1 MGFQRQ
7 TAKNHYLHDTRVENM
22 FINEYM
28 VSAPGDYVKVFLYG
42 LMYADLSMPLE
53 NDMIARELSME
64 EEQVLMAWSYWEKQG
79 VVRKHF
85 ADPNDK
91 FHYEVE
97 FIDLKEQLFGTKGG
111 QKSATSKKDLPP
123 HLRKQLDDSV
133 MRDMF
138 AEIERITGRFLTGNE
153 PSNIQNWI
161 IDYGITPEVV
171 IYAYSYCHNQR
182 GGKNQYQYVNT
193 VIRDWVDRGLKTINE
208 IENYLTESDN
218 RHYQYKR
225 VMKALGFTRNA
236 TEEEKRIM
244 DVWFDQYSFGLE
256 TVLEACKKTSGIS
269 SPNINYVNSI
279 LTSWS
284 KGEDRRKASSGGAA
298 STAVGGVASDG
309 GDRIRRVMKSYEED
323 RERNDLLWK
332 QRTDE
337 IYEKIPQIRQ
347 VDGELHQLSMDLPRL
362 ILSGRFDAKKKAG
375 EIQKRMKALNEE
387 KAYLLTEHNYPIDYM
402 EHPYT
407 CEKCKDTGTLDS
419 GERCSCFSDKLAQV

>member
-64 EEQVLMAWSYWEKQG
+64 EEQVLMAWSYWEKCG
-79 VVRKHF
+79 VIRKHYP
-85 ADPNDK
+85 DPQNK
-91 FHYEVE
+91 FRYEVE
-97 FIDLKEQLFGTKGG
+97 FIDLKEQLYGG
-111 QKSATSKKDLPP
+111 KTAGKTAPKKEVPA
-123 HLRKQLDDSV
+123 HLKKQLDDST

-138 AEIERITGRFLTGNE
+138 SEIERITGRFLSGNE
-153 PSNIQNWI
+153 PANIQNWI
-161 IDYGITPEVV
+161 IDHGITPDVV
-171 IYAYSYCHNQR
+171 IYAYSYCQNQR
-182 GGKNQYQYVNT
+182 GRKNQYQYVNT
-193 VIRDWVDRGLKTINE
+193 VIRDWVDRGLKTIND

-225 VMKALGFTRNA
+225 VMKALGFTRNS

-244 DVWFDQYSFGLE
+244 DVWFEEYAFGLE

-279 LTSWS
+279 LTSWY
-284 KGEDRRKASSGGAA
+284 KGEDRRKSGAPATADRGASGAGND
-298 STAVGGVASDG
+298 S

-323 RERNDLLWK
+323 RERNERLWK
-332 QRTDE
+332 ERTEE
-337 IYEKIPQIRQ
+337 IYDGIPQIRGI
-347 VDGELHQLSMDLPRL
+347 DSELHQLSMELPRL
-362 ILSGRFDAKKKAG
+362 ILSGRFDAKKRAD

-387 KAYLLTEHNYPIDYM
+387 KAYLLTEHNYTIDYM

-407 CEKCKDTGTLDS
+407 CEKCKDTGTLDN
-419 GERCSCFSDKLAQV
+419 GERCSCFSDKLAQM

>member
-7 TAKNHYLHDTRVENM
+7 IAKNHYLHDTRVENM

-28 VSAPGDYVKVFLYG
+28 VNAPGDYVKVFLYG

-64 EEQVLMAWSYWEKQG
+64 EEQVLMAWSYWEKRG
-79 VVRKHF
+79 VIRKHF
-85 ADPNDK
+85 ADPEDK

-97 FIDLKEQLFGTKGG
+97 FIDLKEQLFAGKGG
-111 QKSATSKKDLPP
+111 RKGTPKKELPAR
-123 HLRKQLDDSV
+123 LKKQLDDGV

-138 AEIERITGRFLTGNE
+138 AQIERITGRFLTGTE

-182 GGKNQYQYVNT
+182 GGKNQYQYVNA
-193 VIRDWVDRGLKTINE
+193 VLRDWVDKGFKTIND
-208 IENYLTESDN
+208 IENYLTESDS
-218 RHYQYKR
+218 RHSQYKR
-225 VMKALGFTRNA
+225 VMKALGFTRNS

-244 DVWFDQYSFGLE
+244 DVWFDDFNFGLE

-269 SPNINYVNSI
+269 SPNINYVNAI

-284 KGEDRRKASSGGAA
+284 KGSTETASRGNGG
-298 STAVGGVASDG
+298 SSSSDDT
-309 GDRIRRVMKSYEED
+309 DRIRRVMRSYEED
-323 RERNDLLWK
+323 RQRNDALWK
-332 QRTDE
+332 QRTEE
-337 IYEKIPQIRQ
+337 IYEKLPQIRQ
-347 VDGELHQLSMDLPRL
+347 IDEKLHQLSMDLPRL
-362 ILSGRFDAKKKAG
+362 ILSGRYDAKKRAE
-375 EIQKRMKALNEE
+375 EIQKKMKALHEE

-407 CEKCKDTGTLDS
+407 CAKCRDTGTLDS
-419 GERCSCFSDKLAQV
+419 GERCSCFSDKLSCV

>member
-28 VSAPGDYVKVFLYG
+28 VNAPGDYVKVFLYG

-64 EEQVLMAWSYWEKQG
+64 EEQVLMAWSYWEKRG
-79 VVRKHF
+79 VIKKHF
-85 ADPNDK
+85 ADPEDK

-97 FIDLKEQLFGTKGG
+97 FVDLKEQLFAGKGTKRG
-111 QKSATSKKDLPP
+111 TVKKELPS
-123 HLRKQLDDSV
+123 HLKKRIDDGV

-138 AEIERITGRFLTGNE
+138 AQIERITGRFLTGQE
-153 PSNIQNWI
+153 PSHVQNWI
-161 IDYGITPEVV
+161 IDYGIAPEVV

-182 GGKNQYQYVNT
+182 GGKSQYQYVNT
-193 VIRDWVDRGLKTINE
+193 VLRDWVDRGLKTIHD
-208 IENYLTESDN
+208 IENYLTESDS
-218 RHYQYKR
+218 RHSQYKR
-225 VMKALGFTRNA
+225 VMKALGFTRNS

-244 DVWFDQYSFGLE
+244 DVWFDDFDFGLE

-269 SPNINYVNSI
+269 SPNINYVNTI

-284 KGEDRRKASSGGAA
+284 KGENRGDSARGTSQAGSGSS
-298 STAVGGVASDG
+298 SES
-309 GDRIRRVMKSYEED
+309 GDRIRRVMKAYEED
-323 RERNDLLWK
+323 RKRNDELWK

-337 IYEKIPQIRQ
+337 SYQTLPQIRQ
-347 VDGELHQLSMDLPRL
+347 IDQQLHQLSMELPRL
-362 ILSGRFDAKKKAG
+362 ILSGRFDAKQRSE
-375 EIQKRMKALNEE
+375 EIQKKMKALNEE
-387 KAYLLTEHNYPIDYM
+387 KAYLLTEHNYPMDYM

-407 CEKCKDTGTLDS
+407 CAKCRDTGTLDS
-419 GERCSCFSDKLAQV
+419 GERCSCFSDKLAGM